1 METETIEVGRQKK
14 GLPID
19 DLGRRRRGHYDGP
32 QIDNYDKFCEC
43 RHAFLCFYCILKT
56 MSFDKP
62 EFLDSNLWAKYKPLP
77 VEIKTGSVYD
87 YYDVYEEI
95 GM

>member
-1 METETIEVGRQKK
+1 MTLDADDEVTTMDLKSTITTSSVSV
-14 GLPID
+14 LM
-19 DLGRRRRGHYDGP
+19 L
-32 QIDNYDKFCEC
+32 FC
-43 RHAFLCFYCILKT
+43 AFIWKT